1 MSRAKVAVIGAG
13 NVGATTAQRI
23 AEGGLADVVLTD
35 IVEGMPQGKALD
47 LMEAAPVIGSGSR
60 IEGADDLDAIEG
72 ADVVVITAGLPRKP
86 GMDREELLRLNAD
99 IVGPIAETVARKAPD
114 SIVIVVSNPLDIMT
128 QLAMKRSG
136 LDPASAGRI
145 FGMAGV
151 LDAARFAC
159 FIAMELDISP
169 ADVRAMVL
177 GGHGDAMV
185 PLPRFS
191 TVSGIPIG
199 ELISAERIELL
210 IERTRKGGGEIV
222 NLLKR
227 GSAFYAP
234 SASVAAMVE
243 CVLKDAKRILPAA
256 AYLTGQY
263 GIDGVYCGVPVKI
276 GADGAEEIIELP
288 LTDDE
293 RAALHASAAGVR
305 KGVETLGLL

>member
-60 IEGADDLDAIEG
+60 LEGANDLDAVEG

-86 GMDREELLRLNAD
+86 GMDREELLKLNAD

-114 SIVIVVSNPLDIMT
+114 SIIIVVSNPLDIMT

-136 LDPASAGRI
+136 LDPKRVI
-145 FGMAGV
+145 GMAGV

-199 ELISAERIELL
+199 ELIPAERIEAL

-234 SASVAAMVE
+234 SASATAMVE

-263 GIDGVYCGVPVKI
+263 GVDGVYCGVPVKI

-293 RAALHASAAGVR
+293 RTALQASAAKVR
-305 KGVETLGLL
+305 QGVESLGIL